1 MHLDENDLARYVE
14 GQIGEAERQ
23 DVEAHL
29 AECPECSERV
39 AETRRALDEIRE
51 QEAPPLDPEV
61 RRKAEALGTEEKEG
75 RSRKRRPFRP
85 AAIAGALVLLL
96 GLAGVLYW
104 QLQGP
109 DPTRLR
115 SSTEGDVLTA
125 WAPADGARV
134 SEPPVL
140 AWEEVSGA
148 FAYRVTLYAPDGTVL
163 WEKDTTTTR
172 VPLPA
177 DVSLTE
183 GRRYLWRAAALH
195 SDGRALRSNL
205 RTFTYAP

>member
-1 MHLDENDLARYVE
+1 MHLDANDVARYVD
-14 GQIGEAERQ
+14 GRIGEAERQ

-39 AETRRALDEIRE
+39 AAAHGSLEELRE
-51 QEAPPLDPEV
+51 QEPPALDPEV
-61 RRKAEALGTEEKEG
+61 RRKAEALGAEG
-75 RSRKRRPFRP
+75 NGERDERHSAVRP
-85 AAIAGALVLLL
+85 AAIAGVLVLLL

-104 QLQGP
+104 HLQGP
-109 DPTRLR
+109 GSTRLR
-115 SSTEGDVLTA
+115 SPTEGEVLTA
-125 WAPADGARV
+125 RAPADGARV

-195 SDGRALRSNL
+195 SEGRELRSNL